1 MVEKEPKKIDHQKFS
16 DEGSANINQ
25 GMYDYRETDYR
36 ENFQRTCSPNNSS
49 IKFIECMIIHELII

>member
-1 MVEKEPKKIDHQKFS
+1 MRGDEGSFS